1 MSKASGGGSKPAA
14 CLARSGARTIAT
26 SRGGNGMREREHRNR
41 NSIHPRISPEN
52 AEAEHYQI
60 GSSTVRLNAVSNR
73 ME

>member
-1 MSKASGGGSKPAA
+1 
-14 CLARSGARTIAT
+14 
-26 SRGGNGMREREHRNR
+26 MREREHRNR